1 MDLIYCVDFYI
12 VSGRRRNV
20 KKGNN
25 LKKVIAT
32 IVMACLLLTMVG
44 VSSKEIVPYWSS
56 EENIEIL

>member
-1 MDLIYCVDFYI
+1 M
-12 VSGRRRNV
+12 
-20 KKGNN
+20 KGNN

-56 EENIEIL
+56 EENIEILE